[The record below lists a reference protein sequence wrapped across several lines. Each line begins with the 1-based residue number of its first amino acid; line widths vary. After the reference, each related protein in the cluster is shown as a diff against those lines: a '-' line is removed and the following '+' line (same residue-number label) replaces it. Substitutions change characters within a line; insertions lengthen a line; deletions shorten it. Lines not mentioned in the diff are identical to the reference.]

1 MPRGP
6 KPAPELAATPAGVEL
21 NCAIWNLGMPCHDSF
36 KKKPALV
43 EEALNDTLLLL
54 RRACIVGINEIH
66 PAHQNL
72 WDATVTSKVPNTAC
86 YGSISGNM
94 LFWCLPQYLLT
105 MLSGRHSLCRPPPRL
120 FNHFFACL

>member
-1 MPRGP
+1 MPAP
-6 KPAPELAATPAGVEL
+6 QPAPELAATPADFEID
-21 NCAIWNLGMPCHDSF
+21 CAVWNLGMPCEDSF
-36 KKKPALV
+36 SKQPRKVQQGL
-43 EEALNDTLLLL
+43 DDSTMLL

-66 PAHQNL
+66 PAHQDL
-72 WDATVTSKVPNTAC
+72 WDTTVTSNVPNTTC

-105 MLSGRHSLCRPPPRL
+105 MPSGRHSLCRPPPGL